1 MKVLVFDTSDEDSLP
16 QQKPILAVKLGSCQ
30 PVDFTCAY
38 LSRNLESVAMNHV
51 ISTCHSGAMI
61 GYSTYQFSVVSFI
74 GLGDFHVKAVAIA
87 VNRDT
92 VHRFCDYIQSGV

>member
-1 MKVLVFDTSDEDSLP
+1 
-16 QQKPILAVKLGSCQ
+16 
-30 PVDFTCAY
+30 
-38 LSRNLESVAMNHV
+38 
-51 ISTCHSGAMI
+51 MI